1 MVYLPVA
8 RTRRVRHWLTCAPD
22 EISTEECKR
31 DELHHLRVATQTED
45 LNLKVMFR
53 QYDEVK
59 KEIQEF
65 QKMVRILSDTHNATL
80 ALLIANLHQDIDR
93 RCVSLHFLLYVTL
106 VIPLLFLQSR
116 YTAQNFPNEA
126 QLRAIFCEGWEEA
139 RKDVEDIISKIAA
152 S

>member
-1 MVYLPVA
+1 
-8 RTRRVRHWLTCAPD
+8 
-22 EISTEECKR
+22 
-31 DELHHLRVATQTED
+31 
-45 LNLKVMFR
+45 MFR

-93 RCVSLHFLLYVTL
+93 RCVSLHFLPYVTL
-106 VIPLLFLQSR
+106 VITLLFLQSR